1 MNPSPD
7 NLDGQKAPVAPL
19 PSLQSPEPVFKFRSP
34 LGIVVP
40 LALTMGALAVLLFH
54 MLVPYVEARFVAF
67 KKCSLRELT
76 QVAVGVLAHYAEMA
90 DGGRIPLAEARRAA
104 IEHLRQIRFGND
116 GKDYFW
122 INDRTP
128 RIIMH
133 PYRPELEDSDV
144 SQFADPGGKRL
155 FMDAVQAVAGPDGAG
170 FIDYTWQWQDNADRR
185 LPKISHV
192 RLFRPWGWIVGTGLY
207 IDDVRQEV
215 RDLSVRLIYGGLA
228 AMAGV
233 GLLAALMIWQGIR
246 AERSRREAWL
256 ALHKR
261 GEEQRAVLESA
272 PQPVVVY
279 DRQGTARYINP
290 AFTRIFGWTPGEVMG
305 QRIDFVPDS
314 EREKTL
320 ETIGQAYAQGSAALE
335 TRRFTR
341 DGRTLAVQISAAIFN
356 DISGTPIGMVVNLMD
371 ITAQKQTEAALLASQ
386 EIFQTIGNTARDA
399 IVMID
404 DADRIT
410 YWNRAGE
417 TLLGY
422 SEAEALGQEMHRL
435 VAPERFQ
442 PDFRK
447 YFPHFRQSGT
457 GSVVGRTVELS
468 ARHKQGHEVPI
479 ELSIASVRFKDRWHA
494 VGILRD
500 IADRKQAEMAL
511 RDSEDKY
518 RRLVE
523 NASDAIFVTQDGV
536 IKFPNRRMLETSG
549 YDEQFLKEVRFIDLI
564 HPDYRPLIAEN
575 HAKRLQGK
583 PVDAAITF
591 QGYNRQGDLLWLELN
606 AITVEWEGRPAV
618 LNFMRDIT
626 EKKRLEAEIQQAHRL
641 ESLGTLAGGI
651 AHDFNNLLMGI
662 LGNTALLL
670 AEIEPA
676 HPHHQRLKDID
687 QLVRSGA
694 ELTGQLLGFARGGK
708 YEVRPTDLNQ
718 VVGKNVELFGRTHKE
733 VTIQNRFQPD
743 LWPVEIDRGQI
754 GQVLINLLVNA
765 WQAMPGGGELT
776 VATANVE
783 LNRGDVA
790 PYDIAA
796 GRFVRVTVADTG
808 IGMDDATRQRIFE
821 PFFTTRQMRRGT
833 GLGLASAY
841 GIIRNHGGIIT
852 VTSQKGV
859 GSTFEIYLPAS
870 DKPAL
875 PDVRKKIDQLKGNET
890 ILLVDDEDMILVVAQ
905 QLLARLGYKVI
916 TAAGGQAAV
925 EIFQRDPARIDLV
938 ILDMIM
944 PGLSGE
950 EVFEQMRAIAPKV
963 RILLSSGYSEDG
975 EAKAIM
981 ARGCDGFIQKPFDLI
996 LLSQRIREVLDKN

>member
-1 MNPSPD
+1 MNAPPD
-7 NLDGQKAPVAPL
+7 NNTGQKVPITPL
-19 PSLQSPEPVFKFRSP
+19 PPPKSPEPGFEFRSP
-34 LGIVVP
+34 LRIVVP
-40 LALTMGALAVLLFH
+40 LALTMGVLAVLLFH
-54 MLVPYVEARFVAF
+54 LSTRLV
-67 KKCSLRELT
+67 
-76 QVAVGVLAHYAEMA
+76 
-90 DGGRIPLAEARRAA
+90 
-104 IEHLRQIRFGND
+104 
-116 GKDYFW
+116 
-122 INDRTP
+122 
-128 RIIMH
+128 
-133 PYRPELEDSDV
+133 
-144 SQFADPGGKRL
+144 
-155 FMDAVQAVAGPDGAG
+155 
-170 FIDYTWQWQDNADRR
+170 
-185 LPKISHV
+185 
-192 RLFRPWGWIVGTGLY
+192 
-207 IDDVRQEV
+207 
-215 RDLSVRLIYGGLA
+215 YGGLA

-233 GLLAALMIWQGIR
+233 GLLAALLIWQGIR
-246 AERSRREAWL
+246 VERSRREAWL

-272 PQPVVVY
+272 PHPVVVY
-279 DRQGTARYINP
+279 DRQGAARYINP
-290 AFTRIFGWTPGEVMG
+290 AFTRLFGWTPDEILG

-314 EREKTL
+314 ERERTL
-320 ETIGQAYAQGSAALE
+320 STIDQAYAQGFAAFE
-335 TRRFTR
+335 TRRRTR
-341 DGRTLAVQISAAIFN
+341 DGRTLAVQISAAIFH

-371 ITAQKQTEAALLASQ
+371 ITAQKQTEAALQASQ
-386 EIFQTIGNTARDA
+386 EIFQTIGNAARDA
-399 IVMID
+399 IIMID
-404 DADRIT
+404 DAGRIT

-422 SEAEALGQEMHRL
+422 GEAEALGQELDRL
-435 VAPERFQ
+435 IAPERFQ
-442 PDFRK
+442 QNCRES
-447 YFPHFRQSGT
+447 FPSFRQTGT
-457 GSVVGRTVELS
+457 GGVVGRTVELS

-500 IADRKQAEMAL
+500 ITDRKQAEMAL

-523 NASDAIFVTQDGV
+523 NASDAIFITQDGV

-549 YDEQFLKEVRFIDLI
+549 YDAQSLKEIRFIDLI
-564 HPDYRPLIAEN
+564 HPDYRQLIAER
-575 HAKRLQGK
+575 HAKRLQGT
-583 PVDAAITF
+583 PMDTAITF
-591 QGYNRQGDLLWLELN
+591 RGYNRQGDLLWLELN

-618 LNFMRDIT
+618 LNFLRNIT

-670 AEIEPA
+670 ADIEPA
-676 HPHHQRLKDID
+676 HSHHQRLKDIE

-708 YEVRPTDLNQ
+708 YEVRPTELNR
-718 VVGKNVELFGRTHKE
+718 VVGKNVALFGRTHKE
-733 VTIQNRFQPD
+733 VAIQTRFQAD

-754 GQVLINLLVNA
+754 GQVLLNLLVNA

-783 LNRGDVA
+783 LDQSDVA
-790 PYDIAA
+790 PYDIAP

-808 IGMDDATRQRIFE
+808 VGMDNATRQRIFE

-859 GSTFEIYLPAS
+859 GSTFDIYLPAG
-870 DKPAL
+870 DKPAM
-875 PDVRKKIDQLKGNET
+875 PEVRKKIDQLKGSET
-890 ILLVDDEDMILVVAQ
+890 ILLVDDEEMILVVAQ
-905 QLLARLGYKVI
+905 QLLARLGYQVV

-925 EIFQRDPARIDLV
+925 EIFQRDPTRIDLV

-950 EVFEQMRAIAPKV
+950 EVFEQMRAVAPKA

-996 LLSQRIREVLDKN
+996 LLSQRIREILDKK